1 MVTMM
6 MGKMNKSMA
15 VVCDELHITNLESV
29 LHETVGGIS
38 AEQWINF
45 KILDFIEYQSNLN
58 DTCKKRLKIIL
69 SEIAE
74 VIS

>member
-1 MVTMM
+1 
-6 MGKMNKSMA
+6 MNRSLT
-15 VVCDELHITNLESV
+15 VICDELHITNFESV

-45 KILDFIEYQSNLN
+45 KILDFMEYQSNLN
-58 DTCKKRLKIIL
+58 DTCKERLKIIL

-74 VIS
+74 TIS